1 MSDRSSSDMNIIKA
15 FLLSLFILAH
25 LNLPIQ
31 AAAEPDTETFKSWV
45 KEMKT
50 APRGPFKRIRWFCND
65 GSILPPKPY
74 ACRDHGGGRQHGEW
88 SGRVKQMRAEGY
100 YIGNVLAAID
110 IKDITEQPGYSDL
123 LNQILIEKFLIS
135 ADDGWILRK
144 ARYYRGAFQ
153 AETETASARQL
164 MMGLLNEKIWIQRGL
179 LPVRTGM
186 NLLPHGIETPTVAEV
201 RQHSLALSKK
211 DKQFMPLRVKIH
223 NQPGPEDAKSVRK
236 YAATVQDG
244 QLASEYERLATNID
258 QVYAS
263 DTIGEQLEKF
273 RKKIRQ
279 YPDWVQSIDA
289 AIKRLDTSEDPGIR
303 LSESGRLMAE
313 IRNRLLHVKGSGTRF
328 AAINISLALEAEH
341 FKASAA
347 LKERLKN
354 ASRKERLEYLQYSTD
369 AIYGAGLISK
379 KQLNDVKNT
388 LTKLKNDTIPLE
400 TYKSSLDYLARV
412 PGWGSQW
419 MRFHFQESEQKLIR
433 IEPLAGHFTQDLL
446 RGSPLFIYA
455 NVINDLLR
463 DANQLVGIRHEF
475 LGKDIGAGLRS
486 LNPGLSR
493 GTLKLHL
500 QDKPG
505 GEMDQLDPQGIYLLP
520 ETVSELPP
528 IAGILTAGEG
538 NPLSHVQL
546 LARNLGI
553 PNVAVDQ
560 TLIPQLAPHDG
571 KKVILSVSPAGAVQL
586 MIDKGQLDDVFKQTE
601 ASEVLIHPDLEKLDL
616 ETHDFMPL
624 SRLRASDSGR
634 IVGPKAA
641 NLGELYHHYPEAVAN
656 GLAIPFGVFRSI
668 LDRPMDD
675 GKQTV
680 FEWMEAKYAELKS
693 MPQGSEAREEKKE
706 AFREQLEQI
715 ILRVDLGQDF
725 KKRLSDAM
733 QEVFGEDSTYGV
745 FVRSDTNVEDLPG
758 FTGAGLNKTIPNVV
772 GVENVLAAIPR
783 VWASP
788 FSKRAFAWRQSKMNL
803 PQHVYA
809 SVLLMLSVPSEKS
822 GVMVTHDIDTGNA
835 KWLSVAINEG
845 VGGAVDGQAAE
856 SLRINT
862 ETGEV
867 KTLAQATAPWRR
879 VINTTGGVGKEL
891 VISTD
896 AVLKPDEIKQLI
908 ALAKDLPNRYPA
920 IVDASGKPAPADIE
934 FGFVNGKLRLFQ
946 IRPFLESAK
955 ARGNEYLNNLDK
967 DRMSIS
973 GMIVDLNEKL

>member
-1 MSDRSSSDMNIIKA
+1 MKIIKST
-15 FLLSLFILAH
+15 LLSLFILAH

-31 AAAEPDTETFKSWV
+31 AAAKPDTETFRVWI

-50 APRGPFKRIRWFCND
+50 APRGPFERIRWFCND
-65 GSILPPKPY
+65 GIILPPKPY

-88 SGRVKQMRAEGY
+88 NDRVKQMRAEGY
-100 YIGNVLAAID
+100 YIGNVLAAVD
-110 IKDITEQPGYSDL
+110 IKEIIEQPGYSDL
-123 LNQILIEKFLIS
+123 FNQILIEKFLIS
-135 ADDGWILRK
+135 ADGGWILRK

-153 AETETASARQL
+153 AENETASARRLL
-164 MMGLLNEKIWIQRGL
+164 MELLDKKTWTQRGL

-186 NLLPHGIETPTVAEV
+186 NLLPHGIETSTVAEV
-201 RQHSLALSKK
+201 RQHSLSLSKK
-211 DKQFMPLRVKIH
+211 DKQFMPLRIKIH
-223 NQPGPEDAKSVRK
+223 NQPGPEDAKSVRG
-236 YAATVQDG
+236 YASKVKDL
-244 QLASEYERLATNID
+244 QLAAEYERLAANID

-263 DTIGEQLEKF
+263 DTIGAELEKF
-273 RKKIRQ
+273 KKKIHR
-279 YPDWVQSIDA
+279 YPEWVQSIDA
-289 AIKRLDTSEDPGIR
+289 AIKRMETSKDPGID
-303 LSESGRLMAE
+303 LAETGRLMAE
-313 IRNRLLHVKGSGTRF
+313 IRDQLHLIKGSKTRF
-328 AAINISLALEAEH
+328 EALNMSLALEAEH
-341 FKASAA
+341 FKASAE
-347 LKERLKN
+347 LKKGLKN
-354 ASRKERLEYLQYSTD
+354 ASRKERLEYLQSNID
-369 AIYGAGLISK
+369 AIYGAGLISE
-379 KQLNDVKNT
+379 KQRDDIKDT
-388 LTKLKNDTIPLE
+388 FTRLKNETISLE

-419 MRFHFQESEQKLIR
+419 MRFHFQESEQKLIK

-446 RGSPLFIYA
+446 RGSPLFVYA
-455 NVINDLLR
+455 NAINDLLR

-475 LGKDIGAGLRS
+475 FGKDVGAGLRS

-493 GTLKLHL
+493 GTLKLNL
-500 QDKPG
+500 QNRPG
-505 GEMDQLDPQGIYLLP
+505 GEVDQLDPQGIYLLP

-560 TLIPQLAPHDG
+560 TLISKLKPYDG

-586 MIDKGQLDDVFKQTE
+586 MTDKGQLDSVFKQAE
-601 ASEVLIHPDLEKLDL
+601 VSEVLIHPDLEKLDL
-616 ETHDFMPL
+616 GIHDFIPL

-656 GLAIPFGVFRSI
+656 GLAIPFGVFRSL
-668 LDRPMDD
+668 LDRPMAD
-675 GKQTV
+675 GEQTV
-680 FEWMEAKYAELKS
+680 FEWMEAKYTELKS
-693 MPQGSEAREEKKE
+693 MPQGSKEREDKKE
-706 AFREQLEQI
+706 SFRRQLEQA
-715 ILRVDLGQDF
+715 ILTVDLDQDF

-733 QEVFGEDSTYGV
+733 QDVFGKDGTYGV

-772 GVENVLAAIPR
+772 GVENVLAAIPK

-788 FSKRAFAWRQSKMNL
+788 FSKRAFAWRQSKMDL

-822 GVMVTHDIDTGNA
+822 GVMVTHDIDTGNTQ
-835 KWLSVAINEG
+835 WLSVAINEG

-862 ETGEV
+862 QTGDV

-879 VINTTGGVGKEL
+879 VINSTGGVGKEL
-891 VISTD
+891 VVSTD
-896 AVLKPDEIKQLI
+896 VVLRPDEIKQLI
-908 ALAKDLPNRYPA
+908 TLAKDLPNRYPA
-920 IVDASGKPAPADIE
+920 IVDASGNPAPADIE
-934 FGFVNGKLRLFQ
+934 FGFVKGKLRLFQ

-955 ARGNEYLNNLDK
+955 ARSNEYLNNLDK
-967 DRMSIS
+967 NKVSVT
-973 GMIVDLNEKL
+973 GKTVNLNETLR